1 MLIKPLST
9 RPSHPALPLEVPALR
24 RGLAVTLR
32 AASRLL
38 QRMAQ
43 QLAATPARSLALA
56 PTPLLEFHAE
66 AGAPEGAL
74 YVDGVLLGHLAGVR
88 RL

>member
-1 MLIKPLST
+1 MLIKPLPP
-9 RPSHPALPLEVPALR
+9 RLSHPALPLEVPALR

-43 QLAATPARSLALA
+43 KLAATPARSRALA
-56 PTPLLEFHAE
+56 QTPLLEFHAE

-74 YVDGVLLGHLAGVR
+74 YVDGALVGHLVGVR